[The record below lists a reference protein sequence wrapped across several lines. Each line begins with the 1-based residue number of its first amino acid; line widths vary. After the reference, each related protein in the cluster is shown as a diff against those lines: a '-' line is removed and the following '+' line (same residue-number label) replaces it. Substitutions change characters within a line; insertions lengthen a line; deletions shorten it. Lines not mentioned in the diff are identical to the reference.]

1 LAEIPVAVTD
11 LGGKGSRWPQR
22 CTVFNRQEADRIPL
36 ITLGSTRFRAVLL
49 GVVALVGALGWACQT
64 PPTTGLARPV
74 ARASAP
80 APAGAQGDR
89 SEPSDVAWLVE
100 RSMLH
105 EAELTAR
112 RYSGQGALWQHPY
125 ASPQPRAA
133 SALASV
139 WFTAYP
145 ASHITRPGDTVLRG
159 LGDPE
164 LWGFFRDIGVTAVHT
179 GPMKRAGG
187 LRGREYTPTVDG
199 NFDRISTEIDP
210 AFGTED
216 EYKALVRRAGD
227 SGAVVIGD
235 IIPGHSGKGAD
246 FRLAER
252 GYRDYPA
259 LYHMVEIQPKDWTVL
274 PPVPAGKD
282 SINLEPEVVDELK
295 TRGYIVG
302 QLPRTIFY
310 EKGVKETDWSATDAV
325 PGSDGKTRR
334 WVYLHYFKEGQP
346 TFNWLDPA
354 FAAQRLVAGDA
365 LHSLGT
371 LGERMLRLDAN
382 GFLGIEIA
390 PNNGR
395 AWSEGH
401 PLSITSNQ
409 LIAGLVRK
417 LGGFTFQELNLTL
430 EDIKAMSQGGAD
442 LSYDF
447 VTRPA
452 YHHALVTGD
461 AEFLRLMLALQKT
474 YQIDPAAL
482 IHALQNHDELTLE
495 LVHFWTRHKDA
506 PFTFRGKRVKGS
518 ELRDLVRADMRGRL
532 FGPAAP
538 YNLEAAN
545 GVSCTTATVIAAALG
560 IRDVSR
566 LTDAQR
572 QDIQRAHLLLAMY
585 NAMQPG
591 VFALSG
597 WDLVGALTLPAESVK
612 ARLADGDTRWIN
624 RGAYDLLG
632 HGAAAPTSRAGLPR
646 APALYGTLPEQLRR
660 AGSFASQLKH
670 MLRVRAEYRINE
682 SEQIDVPAVKARG
695 LLVMVHRLAAGKGTQ
710 ITVLNFGRTPVRETV
725 AIKTAPS
732 AGSVRDLLAD
742 KALGTV
748 GAGGQLSLALGPHEG
763 RVLLIR

>member
-1 LAEIPVAVTD
+1 
-11 LGGKGSRWPQR
+11 
-22 CTVFNRQEADRIPL
+22 
-36 ITLGSTRFRAVLL
+36 
-49 GVVALVGALGWACQT
+49 
-64 PPTTGLARPV
+64 
-74 ARASAP
+74 
-80 APAGAQGDR
+80 
-89 SEPSDVAWLVE
+89 
-100 RSMLH
+100 MLH
-105 EAELTAR
+105 EAELRAR
-112 RYSGQGALWQHPY
+112 RYSGQGSLWQHPY
-125 ASPQPRAA
+125 ANPQPRAA

-145 ASHITRPGDTVLRG
+145 ASHITRPGESVLQG

-164 LWGFFRDIGVTAVHT
+164 LWSLFREMGITAMHT

-187 LRGREYTPTVDG
+187 IRGREYTPTVDG

-210 AFGTED
+210 GFGTED
-216 EYKALVRRAGD
+216 EYKAMVRRSGNN
-227 SGAVVIGD
+227 GAVIIGD

-259 LYHMVEIQPKDWTVL
+259 LYHMVEIQPKDWSLL
-274 PPVPAGKD
+274 PAVPAGKD
-282 SINLEPEVVDELK
+282 SVNLKAAVVDELK
-295 TRGYIVG
+295 ARGYIVG
-302 QLPRTIFY
+302 RLPRTIFY
-310 EKGVKETDWSATDAV
+310 EPGVKETDWSATDV
-325 PGSDGKTRR
+325 VTGGDGKARR

-354 FAAQRLVAGDA
+354 FAAPRLVAGDA

-390 PNNGR
+390 PDNSP

-430 EDIKAMSQGGAD
+430 EDLKAMSQGGAD

-461 AEFLRLMLALQKT
+461 AEFLRLMLALQKS
-474 YQIDPAAL
+474 YQIDPAGL

-495 LVHFWTRHKDA
+495 LVHFWTRHKDDT
-506 PFTFRGKRVKGS
+506 FTFRGKSLKGS
-518 ELRDLVRADMRGRL
+518 ELRELIRAEMRDRL
-532 FGPAAP
+532 FGAAAP

-545 GVSCTTATVIAAALG
+545 GVSCTTVTVIAAALG
-560 IRDVSR
+560 IRDVSH
-566 LTDAQR
+566 LTDAER
-572 QDIQRAHLLLAMY
+572 QDIQRVHLMLAMY

-612 ARLADGDTRWIN
+612 TLLADGDTRWIN
-624 RGAYDLLG
+624 RGGYDLLG
-632 HGAAAPTSRAGLPR
+632 HGSGAPRSSAGLPR
-646 APALYGTLPEQLRR
+646 APALYGPLPEQLQQ
-660 AGSFASQLKH
+660 AGSFATQLRSL
-670 MLRVRAEYRINE
+670 LRVRAEYRINE
-682 SEQIDVPAVKARG
+682 SEQVDVPAVKSRG
-695 LLVMVHRLAAGKGTQ
+695 LLVMVHRLAGGKGTQ
-710 ITVLNFGRTPVRETV
+710 VTAINFGRAAVRETV
-725 AIKTAPS
+725 AIKTAPP

-742 KALGTV
+742 KALGSL
-748 GAGGQLSLALGPHEG
+748 GADGQLPLALGPHEG

>member
-1 LAEIPVAVTD
+1 MMTVTAITRLRGGLLLLA
-11 LGGKGSRWPQR
+11 
-22 CTVFNRQEADRIPL
+22 
-36 ITLGSTRFRAVLL
+36 TLL
-49 GVVALVGALGWACQT
+49 GALGLACQPT
-64 PPTTGLARPV
+64 PTAGSAATPV
-74 ARASAP
+74 A
-80 APAGAQGDR
+80 GDVYIR
-89 SEPSDVAWLVE
+89 WLVE

-105 EAELTAR
+105 QAEVTAR
-112 RYSGQGALWQHPY
+112 RYSGHGELWRHPY
-125 ASPQPRAA
+125 AIPQPRAA

-145 ASHITRPGDTVLRG
+145 PAQITRPGESVLQS

-164 LWGFFRDIGVTAVHT
+164 LWSIFRDIGIKGMHT
-179 GPMKRAGG
+179 GPMKRSGG
-187 LRGREYTPTVDG
+187 IRGHEYTPTVDG
-199 NFDRISTEIDP
+199 NFDRISSEIDP
-210 AFGTED
+210 GFGTEE
-216 EYKALVRRAGD
+216 EYKALVRSAAEN
-227 SGAVVIGD
+227 GAVIIGD
-235 IIPGHSGKGAD
+235 VIPGHSGKGAD

-252 GYRDYPA
+252 RYGDYPG
-259 LYHMVEIQPKDWTVL
+259 LYYMVEIQPKDWSLL
-274 PPVPAGKD
+274 PPVAAGKD
-282 SINLEPEVVDELK
+282 SINLKLEAVDELK
-295 TRGYIVG
+295 ARGYIVG
-302 QLPRTIFY
+302 RLPRTIFY
-310 EKGVKETDWSATDAV
+310 EKGVKETDWSATDGVA
-325 PGSDGKTRR
+325 GADGKTRR

-346 TFNWLDPA
+346 TFNWLDPT

-382 GFLGIEIA
+382 GFLGIEIG
-390 PNNGR
+390 PSDGP

-401 PLSITSNQ
+401 PLSVTSNQ

-417 LGGFTFQELNLTL
+417 IGGFTFQELNLTL

-461 AEFLRLMLALQKT
+461 AEFLRLMLGLQKS

-506 PFTFRGKRVKGS
+506 IFTFRGKKMKGS
-518 ELRDLVRADMRGRL
+518 ELRQIIRAELHGRL
-532 FGPAAP
+532 MGRAAP

-545 GVSCTTATVIAAALG
+545 GVSCTTATVAVAALG
-560 IRDVSR
+560 IRDTSH

-572 QDIQRAHLLLAMY
+572 RDIQRAHLLLAMY

-612 ARLADGDTRWIN
+612 TLLADGDTRWIN

-632 HGAAAPTSRAGLPR
+632 KNPSAAKSGTNLPR
-646 APALYGTLPEQLRR
+646 TQALYGPLPEQLKSP
-660 AGSFASQLKH
+660 GSFASQLQK
-670 MLRVRAEYRINE
+670 MLRVRAAYRINE
-682 SEQIDVPAVKARG
+682 SEQVDLPPAKARG
-695 LLVMVHRLAAGKGTQ
+695 LVVMVHRLPAGKGTQ
-710 ITVLNFGRTPVRETV
+710 VTAINFGRAAVQETMT
-725 AIKTAPS
+725 IKTAPPG
-732 AGSVRDLLAD
+732 GSVTDLLEE
-742 KALGTV
+742 KAV
-748 GAGGQLSLALGPHEG
+748 GKLDAGRRLALALGPHEG
-763 RVLLIR
+763 RVLLIK